1 MLRPYTHGVR
11 LVAVLHHSREACLE
25 IVSVHPGT
33 GRDTRGHLP
42 DREAVF
48 HDRLARL
55 ERPKRDLV
63 ARGNVLAEH
72 DALALDHDAAPR
84 GERSYRHRHVVRR
97 MDFDRLRW
105 SGHRAN
111 SR

>member
-1 MLRPYTHGVR
+1 MLRPYTHR
-11 LVAVLHHSREACLE
+11 CWLIPILHQPLEARFQ

-84 GERSYRHRHVVRR
+84 GERPYRHRHVVRR

-105 SGHRAN
+105 SGHRAK